1 MATHILKVN
10 QKPAAPV
17 SMQRAYVPPTTDQM
31 LWVIIRKSA
40 NALAFNRYA
49 DFIDP
54 IMCGDEPDSR
64 AGFNRG
70 RAATNLQANRSLP
83 FPDIEPYRLLKVAT
97 EVFMMAHC
105 GCVVNPDVMLSA
117 AGPDLANESFEGQ
130 DTDAQA
136 IRLGSNRSPA
146 SMQEDWQRYL

>member
-1 MATHILKVN
+1 MATRILKVN

-17 SMQRAYVPPTTDQM
+17 SMQRAFVPPTTDQM

-40 NALAFNRYA
+40 NALGFNRYL

-54 IMCGDEPDSR
+54 IMCGDEPASR
-64 AGFNRG
+64 AAVNRSV
-70 RAATNLQANRSLP
+70 AVKNLQANRALP

-105 GCVVNPDVMLSA
+105 GCVVDPGVMLGA
-117 AGPDLANESFEGQ
+117 AGPTLENESFAG
-130 DTDAQA
+130 
-136 IRLGSNRSPA
+136 RSSRRPLICSSKS
-146 SMQEDWQRYL
+146 SMSD